1 MPDLEKLPSIVSM
14 NHNYLHL
21 FFYLI
26 GSRYKVAIYCVWDY
40 TLYETAVVTSDLL
53 LKALYLRAGHK
64 HDMFLRRFLIIFKNY
79 AQFILS
85 SMMFADIIFYEE
97 SHILKTYKN
106 KSDNLHCLCFHEAD
120 VISSDFVVETLDL
133 KLKRDQHDMFLGD
146 LIFSNHMTFMS
157 LIFYEERRRLDMLF
171 QISDNLAILLAKATV

>member
-79 AQFILS
+79 AQFILD
-85 SMMFADIIFYEE
+85 SMMFADTMFYEE
-97 SHILKTYKN
+97 RTNLIAFTSETLKF
-106 KSDNLHCLCFHEAD
+106 NLINLCFHETD
-120 VISSDFVVETLDL
+120 VISSDFVVETLDEI
-133 KLKRDQHDMFLGD
+133 KKISTRYVFERSYSCQSYD
-146 LIFSNHMTFMS
+146 IFE
-157 LIFYEERRRLDMLF
+157 LY
-171 QISDNLAILLAKATV
+171 IL